1 MQLRDGGQGVERAQ
15 SGPTDRDTEQAASAS
30 VERLIAF
37 YTVAS
42 TSSKIPNAGREEKSL
57 VLNHPSIV
65 QCKFEYLV
73 IQYELVN
80 LYAF

>member
-37 YTVAS
+37 YPVAS
-42 TSSKIPNAGREEKSL
+42 TSSKIPNAGREEEKS
-57 VLNHPSIV
+57 
-65 QCKFEYLV
+65 CFEPP
-73 IQYELVN
+73 
-80 LYAF
+80 LYSTTQI